1 MTRGYP
7 LLVCALAA
15 STLPASAQQA
25 LSPLDSAVHA
35 LNRLTWGT
43 RPGMADSIARS
54 GVMLWLE
61 TQLAVTRPGD
71 PALAER
77 ERAFPVL
84 RASSEDLVRELTEM
98 RQARATRRAQSGD
111 SGARMGPDP
120 RTRNPDASDRRAFR
134 LLGPQL
140 QQATLVRA
148 VEAEDQLAEV
158 MADFWFNHFNVY
170 QNKGL
175 DRALLPAYVEKT
187 IRPRSLGRFE
197 DLLIA
202 TAKSPAMLFY
212 LDNVQSVAPGATPP
226 QLERLERLRGRAARV
241 RPGGPQRMDSLR
253 QAIERRRPTGLNEN
267 YARELLELHTLG
279 VDGGYTQQD
288 VTEVAR
294 VFTGWGVGA
303 PRDGGTA
310 RFQYHEWAHDRGGKT
325 VLGSAFPPGGEEE
338 EGVRLLRLLAGHPST
353 IHFVSG
359 KLCARLV
366 SDVPPDGCVDAAVAA
381 WRRSDGNIREILRA
395 IVRSPEFWSSGAMG
409 TKVKTPVEFVVSA
422 MRAVGG
428 VPDST
433 PRLAMQLVGL
443 GQPLYLQSAPMGY
456 PETQEDWVNS
466 GALLARMNFAM
477 ALASGRLPGVTL
489 DLDGLISADL
499 DRESLIETVDRVIL
513 NGRMRPSTRA
523 VIAKELADITDPMQA
538 RALVVGLAIGGPEF

>member
-1 MTRGYP
+1 
-7 LLVCALAA
+7 VAALAA
-15 STLPASAQQA
+15 STSPAPAQQA

-35 LNRLTWGT
+35 LKRLAWGT
-43 RPGMADSIARS
+43 RPGMADSIATT
-54 GVMLWLE
+54 GVMVWLE
-61 TQLAVTRPGD
+61 AQLAATRPGD

-84 RASSEDLVRELTEM
+84 GASSEDLVRELIEM
-98 RQARATRRAQSGD
+98 RQARAARRVQSAD
-111 SGARMGPDP
+111 SGARMSPDP
-120 RTRNPDASDRRAFR
+120 RTRSPDTSPDRRAFR

-175 DRALLPAYVEKT
+175 DRALLPAYVEET
-187 IRPRSLGRFE
+187 IRHRALGRFE

-212 LDNVQSVAPGATPP
+212 LDNVQSVTPGATPP
-226 QLERLERLRGRAARV
+226 QLERLRGRA
-241 RPGGPQRMDSLR
+241 RPGGRQRLDSLR
-253 QAIERRRPTGLNEN
+253 QSIERRRPTGLNEN

-294 VFTGWGVGA
+294 VFTGWGIGTA
-303 PRDGGTA
+303 RDGGGGGA
-310 RFQYHEWAHDRGGKT
+310 SRFQYHEWAHDREGKT
-325 VLGSAFPPGGEEE
+325 VLGSAFPPGGGEE
-338 EGVRLLRLLAGHPST
+338 EGLRLLRLLAGHPST
-353 IHFVSG
+353 MHHVSG

-381 WRRSDGNIREILRA
+381 WRRSDGSIREILRA
-395 IVRSPEFWSSGAMG
+395 IIRSPDFWSSGALG

-422 MRAVGG
+422 IRAVAG
-428 VPDST
+428 VADST
-433 PRLAMQLVGL
+433 PRLAMQLVRL
-443 GQPLYLQSAPMGY
+443 GQPLYLQSAPTGY
-456 PETQEDWVNS
+456 PETQEHWVNS

-477 ALASGRLPGVTL
+477 ALASGRLPGVTVDLERLIPVGAELIPPLL
-489 DLDGLISADL
+489 DA
-499 DRESLIETVDRVIL
+499 VDRVIL
-513 NGRMRPSTRA
+513 NGRMSPSTRA
-523 VIAKELADITDPMQA
+523 VIAKELADITDPVQA
-538 RALVVGLAIGGPEF
+538 RALAVGLAIGGPEFQKQ